1 MKSKRLD
8 DFRRLPKC
16 LTLVLTALLPYFI
29 TSLWRHRTE
38 PPSLRRT
45 SPLDGLR
52 GVAALCVVNYH
63 IISAFHNFV
72 NYGYGLTPEEAH
84 REPHCA
90 HNNEPIE
97 HNLRL
102 HQLPIIRLVYS
113 GSAPV
118 CIFFVLSGFVLSYR
132 SWQLVRASKLEAV
145 FPSLSSS
152 TFRRGF
158 RLFLPTTLATLI
170 TMILIQTG
178 AWDYPAQVAVDQTI
192 ITAENEYHQA
202 RLPTFGAQ
210 TAHWASM
217 MWNMTNIFAW
227 EETYP
232 EYDVHL
238 WTIPMEFRASLLLFL
253 ILLVLVRLRYRYRV
267 AILIGLIAYCYG
279 HVRWVMVLF
288 LAGSLLAETSL
299 RWDAARA
306 PEAITPAHTGLC
318 ILFLRVVLVFISLYF
333 LSAPDKCIHRTP
345 GYMTLAKILPSW
357 DVRFYRVFPSLGAI
371 ILVGVISHSAKESRF
386 SRVLD
391 VRLVQ
396 YLGWIS
402 YSIYIVHGPL
412 MHGLGYR
419 LFPLMWQITGH
430 EATGPYL
437 MGFLLAWSVLLF
449 VVFWVA
455 DRFAV
460 AVDDNC
466 VRIGK
471 WLEKKLVESES
482 VVL

>member
-1 MKSKRLD
+1 M
-8 DFRRLPKC
+8 
-16 LTLVLTALLPYFI
+16 ALLPYFI
-29 TSLWRHRTE
+29 TSLWRPNTE
-38 PPSLRRT
+38 RPSLRRT

-132 SWQLVRASKLEAV
+132 SWQLVRARNLEAV

-152 TFRRGF
+152 TFRRGV

-170 TMILIQTG
+170 TMIVIQTG
-178 AWDYPAQVAVDQTI
+178 AWDYPATVAMDRTI
-192 ITAENEYHQA
+192 ITAENEYHQP
-202 RLPTFGAQ
+202 RLRTFGAQ

-217 MWNMTNIFAW
+217 MWNMTNVFAW
-227 EETYP
+227 EENYP

-253 ILLVLVRLRYRYRV
+253 ILLVVVRLRYVSRV
-267 AILIGLIAYCYG
+267 AILLGLIAYCYG

-288 LAGSLLAETSL
+288 LAGSLLAESSL
-299 RWDAARA
+299 RWDAAAAGAPGA
-306 PEAITPAHTGLC
+306 PEETIPPPAKPPRSPYSTGRVCLR
-318 ILFLRVVLVFISLYF
+318 FLLRTVLVFIALYF

-345 GYMTLAKILPSW
+345 GYRTLARVLPAW
-357 DVRFYRVFPSLGAI
+357 DVRFYRVFPSVGAI
-371 ILVGVISHSAKESRF
+371 LLVGVVSHSPKGSRLA
-386 SRVLD
+386 RVLD
-391 VRLVQ
+391 LRLVQ

-402 YSIYIVHGPL
+402 YSLYIVHGPL
-412 MHGLGYR
+412 MHGVGYR
-419 LFPLMWQITGH
+419 LFPLMWRMTGH
-430 EATGPYL
+430 EATGAYL
-437 MGFLLAWSVLLF
+437 LGFFLAWSGLLF

-460 AVDDNC
+460 AVDDHS
-466 VRIGK
+466 VRLGR
-471 WLEKKLVESES
+471 WLEGKLVEKS
-482 VVL
+482 